1 MSAERNADSGK
12 PAQGVLVAFEH
23 HDVDIGVVT
32 RDVPCGQVDS
42 AAPGDPPRNGQAR
55 QQRADGVVLGAGHRC
70 GDDAALLVNRE
81 LFGNSIWQ
89 AGTASQ
95 GL

>member
-1 MSAERNADSGK
+1 
-12 PAQGVLVAFEH
+12 
-23 HDVDIGVVT
+23 
-32 RDVPCGQVDS
+32 
-42 AAPGDPPRNGQAR
+42 
-55 QQRADGVVLGAGHRC
+55 VVLGAGHRC